1 MKSSILNFICNVF
14 VVFSVNVIVVTS
26 VGVILGDSLIG
37 SSSLY

>member
-14 VVFSVNVIVVTS
+14 VVFSVNVIVVAS
-26 VGVILGDSLIG
+26 VGLILGDSLIG